1 MYASIVSTAI
11 EAIYENGLLRP
22 LQPLALA
29 DHTRVRVSV
38 EIVDNEIDRAAWLAQ
53 AERRLREVWENEA
66 DDVFNELL
74 A

>member
-1 MYASIVSTAI
+1 MHTAI

-29 DHTRVRVSV
+29 ENARVRVSV
-38 EIVDNEIDRAAWLAQ
+38 ESLEDDVERAAWLAQ
-53 AERRLREVWENEA
+53 SERRLREVWENDA

-74 A
+74 DR